1 MQQRFAAFTPEPSS
15 RSARPDLLYNLVV
28 NTNVAVIENG
38 VQREREYILSLGVI
52 GAEWRR
58 FRALPASIEALRF
71 GGSDVSRK
79 RTERS
84 TRWARKSSQESV
96 GPSISAEDG
105 FANSSAANS
114 LHRQRLRPTTMG
126 ICDWAEA

>member
-58 FRALPASIEALRF
+58 FRALPASIEALRLAVLMF
-71 GGSDVSRK
+71 L
-79 RTERS
+79 
-84 TRWARKSSQESV
+84 ESV
-96 GPSISAEDG
+96 QNDQPVGHGSR
-105 FANSSAANS
+105 
-114 LHRQRLRPTTMG
+114 HRKALVRV
-126 ICDWAEA
+126 